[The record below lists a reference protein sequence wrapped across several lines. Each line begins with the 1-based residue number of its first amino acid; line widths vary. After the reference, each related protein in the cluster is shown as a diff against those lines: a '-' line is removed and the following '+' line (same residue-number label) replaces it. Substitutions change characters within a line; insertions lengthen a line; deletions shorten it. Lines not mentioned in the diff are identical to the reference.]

1 MMKKML
7 MLASVASMIG
17 QFNISN
23 IEILQTMGYEVHVAC
38 NFDKGSAWTEERIQ
52 ELKRKLRQMKVHYFQ
67 IDFERNVMKLN
78 QEWKAYKQV
87 LKLARKYHYTFIHCH
102 SPIGG
107 VVGRLVGHKTNTRV
121 IYTAHGFH
129 FYKGA
134 PIQNWLIYYPIE
146 KFLSRFTDV
155 LITINQE
162 DYHRAKRKFHAKRVE
177 YVPGVG
183 IDVEKF
189 RNVTVD
195 IPKKR
200 AEFGISPDDTVL
212 LSVGELNKNKN
223 QEIVIKALVK
233 LHQSNVKYL
242 LVGQGTLRGYLEKL
256 ARELGVEKQVIF
268 LGFRQDVA
276 EIYKIADIFVFPSKR
291 EGLSV
296 ALMEAMASDLI
307 CIASDIRG
315 NRDLILNKNLLFD
328 QKRINDVL
336 FSIENGVDILR
347 SPENRKEV
355 INEQSLE
362 KFSEKIIKKRMR
374 YIYISLQ

>member
-1 MMKKML
+1 M
-7 MLASVASMIG
+7 
-17 QFNISN
+17 
-23 IEILQTMGYEVHVAC
+23 
-38 NFDKGSAWTEERIQ
+38 
-52 ELKRKLRQMKVHYFQ
+52 
-67 IDFERNVMKLN
+67 
-78 QEWKAYKQV
+78 
-87 LKLARKYHYTFIHCH
+87 
-102 SPIGG
+102 
-107 VVGRLVGHKTNTRV
+107 
-121 IYTAHGFH
+121 
-129 FYKGA
+129 
-134 PIQNWLIYYPIE
+134 
-146 KFLSRFTDV
+146 